1 MPDNDAT
8 IPEEASL
15 VIIGGGG
22 AGAAAAL
29 AAAESGVRNIVLL
42 EKRSGLGG
50 TSALASGI
58 FACESPVQA
67 RLKIV
72 ADRDDLFRRAM
83 DWHHW
88 RQVDPKVVR
97 AFVNRSGDTVR
108 WLEGKGIEF
117 QLIRFY
123 PDQVPLLQHNAVG
136 KGGRIVKTMAD
147 EAREK
152 GVTIVTNA
160 AVREILRDEA
170 GKVRGVRVEQAARES
185 GIMAPAIVIAT
196 GGFAGNPALLQRFC
210 PAYSPNL
217 VLSGLPLTGDGLLMA
232 EQAGAA
238 IADFATVLKEG
249 PRLDPHGW
257 PLQHFE
263 RDPLA
268 LWVNRN
274 GERFIDETMGY
285 HIFESVNGLLAQPGG
300 VSYALFDAVILDIFR
315 VKMPEIDTVLEDEIQ
330 KGRVLRA
337 ASLPEMAKQ
346 IGCEAATLE
355 ATVARYNDLCGRGYD
370 KDFSKE
376 HRYLKAIASPPYYAI
391 KGLCTFLD
399 TIGGVIIN
407 ERMEVL
413 GPNGSPLP
421 GLYAAGTVTSGWESE
436 VYCSELSASAFGFAV
451 NSGRIAGENAAGFIN
466 S

>member
-1 MPDNDAT
+1 MADANQI
-8 IPEEASL
+8 IPETAGL
-15 VIIGGGG
+15 VVIGGGG

-29 AAAESGVRNIVLL
+29 AAAESGIKNVVLL

-88 RQVDPKVVR
+88 RQVDPKIIR
-97 AFVNRSGDTVR
+97 AFVNRSGDTVG
-108 WLEGKGIEF
+108 WLERKGVEF

-136 KGGRIVKTMAD
+136 RGARIVKAMAD
-147 EAREK
+147 DARER
-152 GVTIVTNA
+152 GVTIVTNT
-160 AVREILRDEA
+160 AVREILRDET
-170 GKVRGVRVEQAARES
+170 GKVNGVRAARGGQEAT
-185 GIMAPAIVIAT
+185 IRTAAVVIAT
-196 GGFAGNPALLQRFC
+196 GGFAGNPDLLKRLC
-210 PAYSPNL
+210 AAYRPDL
-217 VLSGLPLTGDGLLMA
+217 VLSGLPLTGDGLVMA
-232 EQAGAA
+232 EKAGAA
-238 IADFATVLKEG
+238 ISDFATVLKEG

-268 LWVNRN
+268 LWVNRK

-285 HIFESVNGLLAQPGG
+285 HLFESVNGLLAQPGG
-300 VSYALFDAVILDIFR
+300 VSYALFDRAILDAFR
-315 VKMPEIDTVLEDEIQ
+315 VKMPEIDGALDSEIK

-337 ASLPEMAKQ
+337 ATLAAMAEQ
-346 IGCEAATLE
+346 IGCEAAALE
-355 ATVARYNDLCGRGYD
+355 ATVARYNDLCGRGHDEDYG
-370 KDFSKE
+370 KE
-376 HRYLKAIASPPYYAI
+376 HRYLKPILAPPYHAI
-391 KGLCTFLD
+391 KGICTFLD
-399 TIGGVIIN
+399 TIGGVVIN
-407 ERMEVL
+407 ERMEVTD
-413 GPNGSPLP
+413 PAGSPIP

-451 NSGRIAGENAAGFIN
+451 NSGRIAGRSALAYLGR
-466 S
+466 